1 MIHKLLTLGTVAG
14 IFFAVSAVAYAEG
27 NIPGHAMQQK
37 GSYKVNQARPPIHP
51 DMRCNARAADPGT
64 PELPATRPGTTSDA
78 QALELKPLLGK

>member
-37 GSYKVNQARPPIHP
+37 GSYKSQPGASPYSPGHEMQRKGSRPG
-51 DMRCNARAADPGT
+51 DPG
-64 PELPATRPGTTSDA
+64 ASGYAPGHH
-78 QALELKPLLGK
+78 